1 MKSGLSHL
9 IFAIGTCFHPVYQQ
23 KTPPLSQAISFTLSY
38 RVIYVL
44 GIYIRLYFLCTTPS
58 MCIRHVFLCGF
69 PFSSLNVTASSQ
81 HAEKKVMWACKI
93 FCQHRGEKKKRK
105 RMREE
110 DEVFLHRPK
119 TCTKPSAVPR
129 NKPQK
134 QHDLSDSC
142 ITTSLQRSFSLAQ

>member
-1 MKSGLSHL
+1 MKSRLSHL

-23 KTPPLSQAISFTLSY
+23 KTPPLSKAISFTLSY
-38 RVIYVL
+38 KIICVL
-44 GIYIRLYFLCTTPS
+44 GIYISLYFSCTTLR

-69 PFSSLNVTASSQ
+69 PFSNLNVTASSQ

-93 FCQHRGEKKKRK
+93 FCQHWGEKKKRK

-110 DEVFLHRPK
+110 DKVFLHRPK
-119 TCTKPSAVPR
+119 TCTKPRALPR

-134 QHDLSDSC
+134 QHDLSDSRV
-142 ITTSLQRSFSLAQ
+142 TTYLQPSISLAQ